1 MAWIDWT
8 LVIVIN
14 VSIAGYGLMLARG
27 TGTTKDWFLAARGL
41 PWWVVGLSAFATA
54 ADSGDYV
61 VVAGSSYIFGIS
73 PLTQWWLGLTLGWFL
88 VSYFIYIPMYRTGMF
103 TNAEWLEYRFGPTA
117 RLLSVIIQIQ
127 HRTNVLG
134 NIAWSLFLTLRVVGG
149 LSEFWS
155 WATVVL
161 IAMVAAW
168 YSAQGGLKSVA
179 ITDVLQYVTMAV
191 ASILLWF
198 VVWQTLGGR
207 SAVQQKLAEQ
217 DRLWMLHVG
226 GYEQPG
232 VPAPLV
238 AYGWIVLLIAYG
250 LVNHSQSIRFLGAR
264 SEWDMKMGALVAAG
278 ATAVV
283 MWFNMTLGVLG
294 RAQFPDL
301 EVVDNVFPLLVRD
314 FLTPGLIGL
323 VVAGILGAGMSTY
336 DSISNAISA
345 LFTRDV
351 YARFLKRDGSDEH
364 YLRVSRLTV
373 PIIIALGFLYVPFLK
388 VGAVKVYLSLTS
400 IFVLPLAVLYLVG
413 AFTKVHRSAAVVGLS
428 VGAVYGL
435 FAFSARTL
443 EWQHPSWLIDVWWGY
458 LWNVLLP
465 ATSMIVYSAIL
476 DQVRGPMKEAD
487 LAGLTYPTRDLL
499 PEDVHAV
506 AVSRLQAAEADW
518 LERSRMEVQRGPVYP
533 FPVTSEGLPWYR
545 RDKLLVWTFILL
557 MLFLNLV
564 VLW

>member
-61 VVAGSSYIFGIS
+61 VVTGSSYIFGIS

-198 VVWQTLGGR
+198 VVWQTLGGW

-238 AYGWIVLLIAYG
+238 VYGWIVLLIAYG

-294 RAQFPDL
+294 RVQFPDL

-345 LFTRDV
+345 TFYPGR
-351 YARFLKRDGSDEH
+351 
-364 YLRVSRLTV
+364 RL
-373 PIIIALGFLYVPFLK
+373 
-388 VGAVKVYLSLTS
+388 
-400 IFVLPLAVLYLVG
+400 
-413 AFTKVHRSAAVVGLS
+413 
-428 VGAVYGL
+428 
-435 FAFSARTL
+435 
-443 EWQHPSWLIDVWWGY
+443 
-458 LWNVLLP
+458 
-465 ATSMIVYSAIL
+465 
-476 DQVRGPMKEAD
+476 
-487 LAGLTYPTRDLL
+487 
-499 PEDVHAV
+499 V
-506 AVSRLQAAEADW
+506 A
-518 LERSRMEVQRGPVYP
+518 
-533 FPVTSEGLPWYR
+533 
-545 RDKLLVWTFILL
+545 
-557 MLFLNLV
+557 
-564 VLW
+564 